1 MLDNRTWEAN
11 KDMKNYDL
19 SKDYFQNLTNDRRPF
34 FAGNCGD
41 LTIAGCTFFDLQSWQ
56 YEANSGGGALLV
68 EQDCIVMI
76 HECFFNLCRSNMHG
90 GTRHRGAQ
98 FDIQCDNEVTSSNI
112 NTTGGKSKYCSGI
125 EYRHSQI
132 GHFKFQTVTEMRGK
146 FVTSFASLTTEV
158 DIFM

>member
-1 MLDNRTWEAN
+1 MTTQICC
-11 KDMKNYDL
+11 
-19 SKDYFQNLTNDRRPF
+19 F
-34 FAGNCGD
+34 
-41 LTIAGCTFFDLQSWQ
+41 
-56 YEANSGGGALLV
+56 
-68 EQDCIVMI
+68 QDCFIFA
-76 HECFFNLCRSNMHG
+76 EEGKGESNEKHG
-90 GTRHRGAQ
+90 AAIYGAISNTIITYLSTIRCPGQDRTRHRGAQ

-146 FVTSFASLTTEV
+146 FVTSFTSLTTEV